1 MNDIIPSGNMTTM
14 TALDTSNHLALVE
27 QGLSVA
33 DQFVNRNYLINLS
46 DYQVMPLEEEYKI
59 YNKIRLFHVQ
69 KMVYDRHENIND
81 KLISVYSALQNLGS
95 SALLI
100 INSTTNGIDFY
111 LGVRSESDAATSGMI
126 LQKGLAGN
134 FPGSEIS
141 SIKNSQIEELMSG
154 IVKSEAFNTD
164 KNVAA
169 VTIVPSAR
177 DDDKDR
183 FVQGIEKFI
192 DAMMGE
198 AYTAVII
205 ANPLGKDILETRKRG
220 LEELYSNISS
230 FASQSL
236 SYGTNFSE
244 AVSEGNCRNFA
255 NSLSKSISDTNSRS
269 TGSSSSHTNTSSH
282 GSNWNFGIFGTNS
295 GKSRSNTYGT
305 TNTDSWSKAVT
316 SGNTET
322 VSEGTSTNKT
332 LTEGDTRSLT
342 LNHENKTV
350 KNLME
355 KIDEHLKRINEC
367 ESFGLWECAGYF
379 VSQEIQTAVVAANTF
394 KALMAGTTS
403 SVENSFVN
411 IWGVRNG
418 SNTKKVLEYLN
429 YGIHPQIQ
437 LPLSAGIS
445 EQTVTPACMISGN
458 ELPIVMGVP
467 HKSITGLTAISV
479 AEFGRNVYTS
489 EKKLEEKV
497 INIGNV
503 YHMGKV
509 EPQSVSLDVN
519 SFSSHCFITGSTGS
533 GKSNTSYRILDEMIR
548 NGVKFL
554 VVEPAKGEYKKDF
567 GALENINIFCTNP
580 KQYRMLKLNPFK
592 FNDNIHVLE
601 HLDRLIEIFSAC
613 WPMYAAMPAIFK
625 EAIEKSYAR
634 CGWDLGNS
642 IYIKN
647 TRAKYPTFVDLL
659 EILPQIIDESSYSAD
674 SKGDYTGA
682 LVTRVRSMTTGI
694 AGQIFCDDNDIDD
707 KVLFDENTIVDL
719 SRVGS
724 AETKSL
730 LMGILVMKLNEYR
743 MSTTVGENI
752 PLKHV
757 TVLEEAHN
765 LLKRTSTEQSQE
777 GANLMGKSVE
787 MISSSIAEMRTYGEG
802 FIIIDQSPTAVDIS
816 AIKNTNTKIVMRL
829 PEKGDCEAI
838 GMAMGLNDEQI
849 LELSKLER
857 GKGVILQNNWL
868 EAVLTSITWWGDK
881 YKGTEK
887 LLDYSEVLSVRG
899 KMFEA
904 LYRQYKKRNICMEN
918 IIEIIDSSK
927 LTDDKKNEFTN
938 SLRKIIEDKKELNA
952 SEFANLITK
961 LLDFKGVFE
970 ALPEVF
976 AKKYLTNNELNNA
989 DFEKA
994 NTWYN
999 TAFNAL
1005 DQYITLSDDESKCTL
1020 IKYLLYNKCRE
1031 FTADHRFIILYNVL
1045 FKSGATK

>member
-1 MNDIIPSGNMTTM
+1 MNDIILSEKTM
-14 TALDTSNHLALVE
+14 ALDTSDHLALLE
-27 QGLSVA
+27 QGLAVA
-33 DQFVNRNYLINLS
+33 DQFINRNYLINLS
-46 DYQVMPLEEEYKI
+46 DCQVMPIEEEYKVF
-59 YNKIRLFHVQ
+59 NKIRLFHVE
-69 KMVYDRHENIND
+69 KMVYDKHENIND
-81 KLISVYSALQNLGS
+81 KLISVYSAIQSLGS
-95 SALLI
+95 SLLLI
-100 INSTTNGIDFY
+100 IDSKAGGIDFY
-111 LGVRSESDAATSGMI
+111 LGIRSESDAATAGMI
-126 LQKGLAGN
+126 LEKALTGN
-134 FPGSEIS
+134 FPGSQVH
-141 SIKNSQIEELMSG
+141 SIKNSQIEELMSRT
-154 IVKSEAFNTD
+154 VKSETFSTD

-183 FVQGIEKFI
+183 FVQGVEKFI

-198 AYTAVII
+198 TYTAVVI
-205 ANPLGKDILETRKRG
+205 ANPLGKDVLEKRKRG
-220 LEELYSNISS
+220 LEELYSNLSS

-269 TGSSSSHTNTSSH
+269 TGRSTSRTNTSSH

-295 GKSRSNTYGT
+295 GKSSSDTYGT
-305 TNTDSWSKAVT
+305 STTDSWSKAVT
-316 SGNTET
+316 SGTTET
-322 VSEGTSTNKT
+322 VSEGTSKNKT
-332 LTEGDTRSLT
+332 LTEGDSRSMT

-355 KIDEHLKRINEC
+355 KIDEHLKRIDVC
-367 ESFGLWECAGYF
+367 ESFGLWECAAYF

-418 SNTKKVLEYLN
+418 ANTKKILEYLN
-429 YGIHPQIQ
+429 YGVHPQIQ
-437 LPLSAGIS
+437 LPFSVGVVN
-445 EQTVTPACMISGN
+445 QTVTPACMISGN

-467 HKSITGLTAISV
+467 RKSITGVTAVSV
-479 AEFGRNVYTS
+479 AEFGRNVYTND
-489 EKKLEEKV
+489 KKAEDRV
-497 INIGNV
+497 INIGHV

-509 EPQSVSLDVN
+509 EPQTVELDVN
-519 SFSSHCFITGSTGS
+519 SFASHCFITGSTGS

-548 NGVKFL
+548 NDVKFL

-567 GALENINIFCTNP
+567 GALSGINIFCTNP
-580 KQYRMLKLNPFK
+580 RQHRMLKLNPFK
-592 FNDNIHVLE
+592 FHENIHVLE

-625 EAIEKSYAR
+625 EAIEKAYAR

-642 IYIKN
+642 VYIQN
-647 TRAKYPTFVDLL
+647 TRAKYPTFIDLL
-659 EILPQIIDESSYSAD
+659 EILPQIIEESSYSAD

-682 LVTRVRSMTTGI
+682 LVTRVRSMTSGI

-707 KVLFDENTIVDL
+707 AVLFDENTIVDL
-719 SRVGS
+719 SRVGA

-743 MSTTVGENI
+743 MSTTVGENV

-829 PEKGDCEAI
+829 PEQGDCKAI

-849 LELSKLER
+849 VELSKLER

-868 EAVLTSITWWGDK
+868 EAVLTSIEWWGDK
-881 YKGTEK
+881 YKCAEK
-887 LLDYSEVLSVRG
+887 FLDYSTVLKARG
-899 KMFEA
+899 KLFEELYKQFNERNVCLCDAIA
-904 LYRQYKKRNICMEN
+904 LINSSNLTQGKKF
-918 IIEIIDSSK
+918 
-927 LTDDKKNEFTN
+927 EFIN
-938 SLRKIIEDKKELNA
+938 SITKIIGNKSELTA

-970 ALPEVF
+970 ALPEI
-976 AKKYLTNNELNNA
+976 
-989 DFEKA
+989 FEKRFLA
-994 NTWYN
+994 NTEIGGMDVERAKWWYRI
-999 TAFNAL
+999 AFDAL
-1005 DQYITLSDDESKCTL
+1005 DQYIYLSAEENKRIL
-1020 IKYLLYNKCRE
+1020 LKYLLYNKCRE
-1031 FTADHRFIILYNVL
+1031 FTDDHRFIILYNVL
-1045 FKSGATK
+1045 FKSGAMK